1 MESFQVL
8 TVENAK
14 HLNAIN
20 SVDHGNFKSGAIDST
35 KFDRRDLQNDCP
47 RILYN
52 AGVDAGKKF
61 DLLVSKIKVISNP
74 TVKVFEE
81 SAVYLAESMV
91 CDSLQENCSNHTVSD
106 WDRFQLI
113 PLVMRRSL

>member
-20 SVDHGNFKSGAIDST
+20 SVDHENFKSGAIDST

-47 RILYN
+47 RILYD
-52 AGVDAGKKF
+52 AGVDACKKV
-61 DLLVSKIKVISNP
+61 DLLVSKIKVLSNP

-81 SAVYLAESMV
+81 SAVYPAESMV
-91 CDSLQENCSNHTVSD
+91 CDSLRENCSNHTVSD
-106 WDRFQLI
+106 WNRLAINPFGY
-113 PLVMRRSL
+113 V